1 MAPVSDLLVEEKR
14 RFVKALAELSP
25 AGVPSIRMVQIS
37 LFGIYQRARYS
48 TMMSDRIHNINNI
61 DEPPHEDWDTLV
73 APLLAVRDFE
83 AAFEGDFSW
92 FCFC

>member
-14 RFVKALAELSP
+14 RFVKALTELSLV
-25 AGVPSIRMVQIS
+25 GIPSIRIVKIS
-37 LFGIYQRARYS
+37 LFGVYRRARYS

-83 AAFEGDFSW
+83 AALEGDFL
-92 FCFC
+92 